1 MKNRKLTNWMSA
13 LGITL
18 AASFTACSDWTE
30 NKSIDIETPSLEQ
43 LYPEEYAKY
52 LENLVAYKESDHKV
66 TYAWFDNS
74 QKVPFSRV
82 HHIVDAP
89 DSLDVIAL
97 MYPAQLASF
106 ELEEMQQVR
115 RKGTK
120 VVYTISF
127 DQIAK
132 EYDEQVKDGVL
143 EPGNFSDYLSSEL
156 TKQLGYAPNF
166 DGMIASYKGTNP
178 IYLSPE
184 EKAAALALQNS
195 FFGAIQTWKSNHTS
209 AWLSFQGYPENLIEQ
224 TILAECKHII
234 LATDKATDVAH
245 LSLAARLAMAAQEVP
260 TDRFVVVVST
270 TSLDT
275 SDKNTG
281 YFGSDRSITE
291 AAYWAT
297 VREDSYVR
305 AGIAVDQV
313 QRDYFTSRKIYGFTR
328 EAINIMNP
336 AN

>member
-1 MKNRKLTNWMSA
+1 MTA

-30 NKSIDIETPSLEQ
+30 NKSIDIETPTLEE
-43 LYPEEYAKY
+43 LYPEAYAKY
-52 LENLVAYKESDHKV
+52 LENLVAYKEGDHKV

-74 QKVPFSRV
+74 EKVPFSRV
-82 HHIVDAP
+82 HHMVDAP

-97 MYPAQLASF
+97 MYPDQLASF
-106 ELEEMQQVR
+106 ELEEMKQVR

-127 DQIAK
+127 DQIVKA
-132 EYDEQVKDGVL
+132 YDEQVKDGAL
-143 EPGNFSDYLSSEL
+143 EPGNLTHYLSSEL
-156 TKQLGYAPNF
+156 TKQIGYASHF
-166 DGMIASYKGTNP
+166 DGMIAGYKGTNP

-184 EKAAALALQNS
+184 EKEELLNLQNS
-195 FFGAIQTWKSNHTS
+195 FFGAIQTWKSSHAS
-209 AWLSFQGYPENLIEQ
+209 ALLSFQGYPENLIEQ
-224 TILAECKHII
+224 TILSECKHII
-234 LATDKATDVAH
+234 LATEKATDVAH
-245 LSLAARLAMAAQEVP
+245 LSLAARLAMAAQDVP
-260 TDRFVVVVST
+260 TDRFVVAVTT
-270 TSLDT
+270 TSMDT

-297 VREDSYVR
+297 IREDSYVR
-305 AGIAVDQV
+305 AGIAIDQV